1 MNSVPIVFDIGGT
14 SMRVAAIR
22 GGALD
27 DIEIVDTP
35 SEPEKGLAALITLAQ
50 KIAGTDGISE
60 LVGDISGVV
69 QNGAV
74 FRSPNLPRWNNT
86 DIAGELTHSLKKPV
100 TLFNDAELVAL
111 GEYWHGAG
119 FHSKTMAY
127 ITVST
132 GVGSALIV
140 DGKIDK
146 DGRYNYEL
154 GHQLVRGKD
163 LESQISGVA
172 VKKQYGVE
180 PKDFTNDVALHEMA
194 EILAEGL
201 FNAVLA
207 WSPDAIVL
215 GGSMI
220 TGQNAIPVGYVEERL
235 NKLVT
240 TIYPHAPRVVKAK
253 LSKLG
258 GLYGAQAFLEHR

>member
-1 MNSVPIVFDIGGT
+1 MNGMSKGSIPIVFDIGGT

-22 GGALD
+22 DGALD

-35 SEPEKGLAALITLAQ
+35 SEPEEGLKALIALAQ

-74 FRSPNLPRWNNT
+74 FRSPNLPQWNNT
-86 DIAGELTHSLKKPV
+86 DIVGELTHDLKKPV

-163 LESQISGVA
+163 HESQISGIA
-172 VKKQYGVE
+172 VKKKYGRE
-180 PKDFTNDVALHEMA
+180 QKDFTNNVKLKEM
-194 EILAEGL
+194 EKI
-201 FNAVLA
+201 
-207 WSPDAIVL
+207 I
-215 GGSMI
+215 
-220 TGQNAIPVGYVEERL
+220 EEEWL
-235 NKLVT
+235 
-240 TIYPHAPRVVKAK
+240 IA
-253 LSKLG
+253 G
-258 GLYGAQAFLEHR
+258 MGW